1 MIAVDWRRDVRPN
14 PKQLLQQHFDGTDC
28 GDRPHIISN
37 LARDGGA
44 PPSGTSHLNYNGGQ
58 AADFA
63 KWLLEVRAAHTSLIK
78 IIDPYIMRLMS

>member
-44 PPSGTSHLNYNGGQ
+44 PPLRPAISTTTAVKRLISPNGCLKYGQ
-58 AADFA
+58 
-63 KWLLEVRAAHTSLIK
+63 LT
-78 IIDPYIMRLMS
+78 RLS